1 MSFLKIIILWLSAL
15 AILLLPKSVVAD
27 SFLYEGILTPRLLY
41 AISSGS
47 KLLFLAIATAFG
59 FQVRSSFVP
68 GNPARRGWTGLAW
81 GLGAYA
87 GGQAY
92 LAYYQI
98 GYGVTPYPSPAD
110 GMFLAGQLFLI
121 GGMLCFLITYSSLG
135 LGLDRAAR
143 MVWTVSGFAVLALV
157 AIILRPLALQS
168 TGLLERAFNV
178 GYPTLDGFL
187 VVLATGLFLQT
198 RRLRGGGVCRTWRL
212 FIVGILI
219 GAAGDFCFAYSG
231 VFDLAFLSP
240 FFDYMFACSYAI
252 LALGV
257 HSQSKLQA

>member
-1 MSFLKIIILWLSAL
+1 MSFLNIIGLWLFIL

-27 SFLYEGILTPRLLY
+27 SFLYEGILTPRILY

-47 KLLFLAIATAFG
+47 KLLFLAIATGLG
-59 FQVRSSFVP
+59 FQVRSSFAP
-68 GNPARRGWTGLAW
+68 ENPARRGWTGLAW

-92 LAYYQI
+92 LAYHQI
-98 GYGVTPYPSPAD
+98 VHDVTPYPSFAD

-121 GGMLCFLITYSSLG
+121 VGMLCFLTTYSSHG
-135 LGLDRAAR
+135 LALDRAAK
-143 MVWTVSGFAVLALV
+143 MAWAASGLAVLAVV
-157 AIILRPLALQS
+157 AFILRPLALQS
-168 TGLLERAFNV
+168 TGLVEKAFNV

-187 VVLATGLFLQT
+187 VVLATGLFLQA
-198 RRLRGGGVCRTWRL
+198 RRLRGGGVWRTWRL
-212 FIVGILI
+212 FIVGILF
-219 GAAGDFCFAYSG
+219 GAAGDFCFAYSRG
-231 VFDLAFLSP
+231 FDFAILSP
-240 FFDYMFACSYAI
+240 LFDYMFACSYAI